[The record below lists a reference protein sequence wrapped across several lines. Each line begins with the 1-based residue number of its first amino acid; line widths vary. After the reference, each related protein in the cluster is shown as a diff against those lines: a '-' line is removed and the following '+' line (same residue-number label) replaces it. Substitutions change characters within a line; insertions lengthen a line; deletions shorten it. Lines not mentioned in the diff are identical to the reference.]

1 MALEITADRAKAE
14 SAAIAGRL
22 PPLLIAA
29 ERIAATV
36 IQGVHGRRRVGSGD
50 VFWQHRPYYPGDE
63 LRRLD
68 WRQSAKSDKVYL
80 RQMEWSA
87 AQTVYLWCD
96 LSPSMDYASGRDLP
110 TKAERAMVLLLALAG
125 VLSRAGERVA
135 LLGDPEPPISGR
147 AVAERLADRLQH
159 RAQAV
164 LSGTTPAKDARDQGL
179 PPPVRL
185 PAHAHAVL
193 IGDFLSP
200 LPEFRALIE
209 RFAGRDVRGHLL
221 QVLDPAEVAMP
232 FLGRVR
238 FRGLER
244 EGEVL
249 MSRVE
254 TVREAYL
261 AKLDAHRAELTA
273 LARHAGW
280 SFSTHTTDAP
290 GAPAL
295 LALYQWLAADK
306 RFRR

>member
-1 MALEITADRAKAE
+1 MALAITADRAKAE

-36 IQGVHGRRRVGSGD
+36 TQGVHGRRRVGSGD
-50 VFWQHRPYYPGDE
+50 VFWQHRPYYAGDE

-68 WRQSAKSDKVYL
+68 WRQSAKSDKIYL
-80 RQMEWSA
+80 REMEWSA

-96 LSPSMDYASGRDLP
+96 LSPSMDYASKKDLP
-110 TKAERAMVLLLALAG
+110 TKAERAMVLLLALSN

-135 LLGDPEPPISGR
+135 LIGDPEPPISGR

-159 RAQAV
+159 RTQV
-164 LSGTTPAKDARDQGL
+164 ARNNAENERSL
-179 PPPVRL
+179 PPPALL
-185 PAHAHAVL
+185 PAHAHAV
-193 IGDFLSP
+193 IISDFLSP
-200 LPEFRALIE
+200 IDDSHALLE
-209 RFAGRDVRGHLL
+209 RFAARDVRGHLL

-238 FRGLER
+238 FRGMER

-254 TVREAYL
+254 SIRDQYL
-261 AKLDAHRAELTA
+261 AKLDAHREELRT

-280 SFSTHTTDAP
+280 SFSTHVTDAP

-306 RFRR
+306 RFRA

>member
-1 MALEITADRAKAE
+1 MAVAITADRAKAE

-36 IQGVHGRRRVGSGD
+36 TQGVHGRRRVGSGD

-96 LSPSMDYASGRDLP
+96 LSPSMDYASTRELA
-110 TKAERAMVLLLALAG
+110 TKAERAMVLLLALSN

-135 LLGDPEPPISGR
+135 LIGDPEPPISGR

-159 RAQAV
+159 RAHVAAEGNLDGERSLPPAV
-164 LSGTTPAKDARDQGL
+164 L
-179 PPPVRL
+179 L

-193 IGDFLSP
+193 ISDFLSP
-200 LPEFRALIE
+200 VAEFRALIE
-209 RFAGRDVRGHLL
+209 RFAARDVRGHLL

-244 EGEVL
+244 EGELL

-254 TVREAYL
+254 SVREQYL
-261 AKLDAHRAELTA
+261 NKLDAHREELRT

-280 SFSTHTTDAP
+280 SFSTHVTDAP

-306 RFRR
+306 RFRT

>member
-1 MALEITADRAKAE
+1 MSVTITADRAKAE

-36 IQGVHGRRRVGSGD
+36 TQGVHGRRRVGSGE

-63 LRRLD
+63 LKRLD
-68 WRQSAKSDKVYL
+68 WRQSAKSDKIYL

-96 LSPSMDYASGRDLP
+96 LSPSMDYASKKDLP
-110 TKAERAMVLLLALAG
+110 TKAERSMVLLLALSS

-159 RAQAV
+159 RTQVAQSHV
-164 LSGTTPAKDARDQGL
+164 DDEKSERSL
-179 PPPVRL
+179 PPPVLL
-185 PAHAHAVL
+185 PAHAHAVM
-193 IGDFLSP
+193 ISDFLQP
-200 LPEFRALIE
+200 IEEFRGLIE
-209 RFAGRDVRGHLL
+209 RFAARDVRGHLL

-244 EGEVL
+244 EGELL

-254 TVREAYL
+254 SIRDQYLNKLEAHREAL
-261 AKLDAHRAELTA
+261 RM

-280 SFSTHTTDAP
+280 SFSTHVTEAP

-306 RFRR
+306 RFRA

>member
-1 MALEITADRAKAE
+1 MSVAITADRAKAE

-36 IQGVHGRRRVGSGD
+36 TQGVHGRRRVGSGD

-63 LRRLD
+63 LKRLD
-68 WRQSAKSDKVYL
+68 WRQSAKSDKIYL

-96 LSPSMDYASGRDLP
+96 LSPSMDYASKKDLP
-110 TKAERAMVLLLALAG
+110 TKAERSLVLLLALSN
-125 VLSRAGERVA
+125 VLARAGERVA

-159 RAQAV
+159 RTQVAQSRADHDK
-164 LSGTTPAKDARDQGL
+164 SAERSL
-179 PPPVRL
+179 PPPVLL
-185 PAHAHAVL
+185 PAHAHAVM
-193 IGDFLSP
+193 ISDFLQP
-200 LPEFRALIE
+200 IDEFRALIE
-209 RFAGRDVRGHLL
+209 RFAARDVRGHLL

-238 FRGLER
+238 FGGLER
-244 EGEVL
+244 EGELL

-254 TVREAYL
+254 SIRDQYL
-261 AKLDAHRAELTA
+261 NKLDAHREALRT

-280 SFSTHTTDAP
+280 SFSTHVTDAP

-306 RFRR
+306 RFRA

>member
-1 MALEITADRAKAE
+1 MSVAITADRAKAE

-36 IQGVHGRRRVGSGD
+36 TQGVHGRRRVGSGD

-63 LRRLD
+63 LKRLD
-68 WRQSAKSDKVYL
+68 WRQSAKSDKIYL

-96 LSPSMDYASGRDLP
+96 LSPSMDYASKKDLP
-110 TKAERAMVLLLALAG
+110 TKAERSLVLLLALSN
-125 VLSRAGERVA
+125 VLARAGERVA

-159 RAQAV
+159 RTQVAQNSQAER
-164 LSGTTPAKDARDQGL
+164 SL
-179 PPPVRL
+179 PPPVQL
-185 PAHAHAVL
+185 PAHAHAVM
-193 IGDFLSP
+193 ISDFLQP
-200 LPEFRALIE
+200 IEEFRALIE
-209 RFAGRDVRGHLL
+209 RFAARDVRGHLL

-238 FRGLER
+238 FKGLER
-244 EGEVL
+244 EGELL

-254 TVREAYL
+254 SIRDQYL
-261 AKLDAHRAELTA
+261 NKLDAHREELRT

-280 SFSTHTTDAP
+280 SFSTHVTDAP

-306 RFRR
+306 RFRA

>member
-1 MALEITADRAKAE
+1 MALAITADRAKAE
-14 SAAIAGRL
+14 SATIAGRL

-36 IQGVHGRRRVGSGD
+36 TQGVHGRRRVGSGD

-63 LRRLD
+63 LKRLD
-68 WRQSAKSDKVYL
+68 WRQSAKSDKIYL

-96 LSPSMDYASGRDLP
+96 LSPSMDYASKKDLP
-110 TKAERAMVLLLALAG
+110 TKAERSLVLLLALSN
-125 VLSRAGERVA
+125 VLARAGERVA
-135 LLGDPEPPISGR
+135 LIGDPEPPISGR

-159 RAQAV
+159 RTQVAQNNAENER
-164 LSGTTPAKDARDQGL
+164 SL
-179 PPPVRL
+179 PPPILL
-185 PAHAHAVL
+185 PAHAHAVM
-193 IGDFLSP
+193 ISDFLSP
-200 LPEFRALIE
+200 IDEFRALIE
-209 RFAGRDVRGHLL
+209 RFAARDVRGHLL
-221 QVLDPAEVAMP
+221 QVLDPAEEAMP

-238 FRGLER
+238 FRGMER
-244 EGEVL
+244 EGELL

-254 TVREAYL
+254 SIRDQYL
-261 AKLDAHRAELTA
+261 AKLDAHREALRT

-280 SFSTHTTDAP
+280 SFSTHVTDAP

-306 RFRR
+306 RFRA

>member
-1 MALEITADRAKAE
+1 MSVAITADRAKAE
-14 SAAIAGRL
+14 SATIAGRL

-36 IQGVHGRRRVGSGD
+36 TQGVHGRRRVGSGD

-63 LRRLD
+63 LKRLD
-68 WRQSAKSDKVYL
+68 WRQSAKSDKIYL

-96 LSPSMDYASGRDLP
+96 LSPSMDYASKKDLP
-110 TKAERAMVLLLALAG
+110 TKAERSLVLLLALSN
-125 VLSRAGERVA
+125 VLARAGERVA

-159 RAQAV
+159 RTQVAQSHV
-164 LSGTTPAKDARDQGL
+164 DDDKSERSL
-179 PPPVRL
+179 PPPVLL
-185 PAHAHAVL
+185 PAHAHAVM
-193 IGDFLSP
+193 ISDFLQP
-200 LPEFRALIE
+200 IEEFRSLIE
-209 RFAGRDVRGHLL
+209 KFAARDVRGHLL

-244 EGEVL
+244 EGEIL

-261 AKLDAHRAELTA
+261 GKLAEHQDQLRT

-280 SFSTHTTDAP
+280 SFSTHQTDAP

-306 RFRR
+306 RFRQ

>member
-1 MALEITADRAKAE
+1 MSVAITADRAKAE
-14 SAAIAGRL
+14 SAVIAGRL

-36 IQGVHGRRRVGSGD
+36 TQGVHGRRRVGSGD

-96 LSPSMDYASGRDLP
+96 LSPSMDYASARDLP
-110 TKAERAMVLLLALAG
+110 TKAERAMVLLLALSN

-135 LLGDPEPPISGR
+135 LIGDPEPPISGR

-159 RAQAV
+159 RTLMVQAN
-164 LSGTTPAKDARDQGL
+164 AEKNKDGERSV
-179 PPPVRL
+179 PPGALL

-200 LPEFRALIE
+200 IDEFRSLIE
-209 RFAGRDVRGHLL
+209 RFAARDVRGHLL

-238 FRGLER
+238 FKGLER
-244 EGEVL
+244 EGDLL

-254 TVREAYL
+254 SIRDQYL
-261 AKLDAHRAELTA
+261 AKLDAHREELRT

-280 SFSTHTTDAP
+280 SFSTHVTDAP

-306 RFRR
+306 RFRA

>member
-1 MALEITADRAKAE
+1 MSLAITADRAKAE

-36 IQGVHGRRRVGSGD
+36 TQGVHGRRRVGSGD

-63 LRRLD
+63 LKRLD

-80 RQMEWSA
+80 REMEWSA

-96 LSPSMDYASGRDLP
+96 LSPSMDYASKKDLP
-110 TKAERAMVLLLALAG
+110 TKAERSMVLLLALSS

-135 LLGDPEPPISGR
+135 LMGDPEPPISGR
-147 AVAERLADRLQH
+147 TVAERLADRLQH
-159 RAQAV
+159 RTQVAQLGAGNDKGGER
-164 LSGTTPAKDARDQGL
+164 SL
-179 PPPVRL
+179 PPRVLL
-185 PAHAHAVL
+185 PAHAHAVI

-200 LPEFRALIE
+200 IDEFRALIE
-209 RFAGRDVRGHLL
+209 RFAARDVRGHLL

-244 EGEVL
+244 EGELL

-254 TVREAYL
+254 SIRDQYL
-261 AKLDAHRAELTA
+261 NKLDAHREALRM

-280 SFSTHTTDAP
+280 SFSTHVTDAP

-306 RFRR
+306 RFRA

>member
-1 MALEITADRAKAE
+1 MALTITADRAKAE
-14 SAAIAGRL
+14 SATIAGRL

-36 IQGVHGRRRVGSGD
+36 TQGVHGRRRVGSGD

-63 LRRLD
+63 LKRLD

-87 AQTVYLWCD
+87 AQSVYLWCD
-96 LSPSMDYASGRDLP
+96 LSPSMDYASKKDLP
-110 TKAERAMVLLLALAG
+110 TKAERAMVLLLALSH
-125 VLSRAGERVA
+125 VLARAGERVA
-135 LLGDPEPPISGR
+135 LIGDPEPPISGR
-147 AVAERLADRLQH
+147 AVAERLADRLLH
-159 RAQAV
+159 RAQILRGNAESKKDGERSLPPAV
-164 LSGTTPAKDARDQGL
+164 L
-179 PPPVRL
+179 L

-193 IGDFLSP
+193 VGDFLSP
-200 LPEFRALIE
+200 LDEFRALIE
-209 RFAGRDVRGHLL
+209 RFAARDVRGHLL

-238 FRGLER
+238 FKGLER
-244 EGEVL
+244 EGEL
-249 MSRVE
+249 LFSRVE
-254 TVREAYL
+254 SIRDQYL
-261 AKLDAHRAELTA
+261 NKLDAHREELRT

-280 SFSTHTTDAP
+280 SFSTHVTDAP

-306 RFRR
+306 RFRA

>member
-1 MALEITADRAKAE
+1 MALAITADRAKAE

-36 IQGVHGRRRVGSGD
+36 TQGVHGRRRVGSGD
-50 VFWQHRPYYPGDE
+50 VFWQHRPYYAGDE

-68 WRQSAKSDKVYL
+68 WRQSAKSDKIYL
-80 RQMEWSA
+80 REMEWSA

-96 LSPSMDYASGRDLP
+96 LSPSMDYASKKDLP
-110 TKAERAMVLLLALAG
+110 TKAERAMVLLLALSN

-135 LLGDPEPPISGR
+135 LIGDPEPPISGR

-159 RAQAV
+159 RTQV
-164 LSGTTPAKDARDQGL
+164 ARNNAENERSL
-179 PPPVRL
+179 PPPALL
-185 PAHAHAVL
+185 PAHAHAV
-193 IGDFLSP
+193 IISDFLSP
-200 LPEFRALIE
+200 IDDSHALLE
-209 RFAGRDVRGHLL
+209 RFAARDVRGHLL

-238 FRGLER
+238 FRGMER

-254 TVREAYL
+254 SIRDQYL
-261 AKLDAHRAELTA
+261 AKLDAHREELRA

-280 SFSTHTTDAP
+280 SFSTHVTDAP

-306 RFRR
+306 RFRA

>member
-1 MALEITADRAKAE
+1 MALELTAERANAE
-14 SAAIAGRL
+14 SAGIAGRL

-36 IQGVHGRRRVGSGD
+36 VQGVHGRRRVGAGD

-96 LSPSMDYASGRDLP
+96 LSPSMDYASTRDLP
-110 TKAERAMVLLLALAG
+110 TKAERAAVLLLALAD

-147 AVAERLADRLQH
+147 TVAERLADRLLH
-159 RAQAV
+159 
-164 LSGTTPAKDARDQGL
+164 GPQGKGEQSL
-179 PPPVRL
+179 PPPAVL
-185 PAHAHAVL
+185 PSHAHAVL
-193 IGDFLSP
+193 IGDFFSP
-200 LPEFRALIE
+200 ATQFHDVIE
-209 RFAGRDVRGHLL
+209 RFAARDIRGHLL

-244 EGEVL
+244 EGEIL

-254 TVREAYL
+254 TVRDAYL
-261 AKLDAHRAELTA
+261 GKLAEHQDELRT

-280 SFSTHTTDAP
+280 SFSTHTTDAS

>member
-1 MALEITADRAKAE
+1 MSVAITADRAKAE
-14 SAAIAGRL
+14 SAVIAGRL

-36 IQGVHGRRRVGSGD
+36 TQGVHGRRRVGSGD
-50 VFWQHRPYYPGDE
+50 VFWQHRPYYAGDE

-96 LSPSMDYASGRDLP
+96 LSPSMDYASARDLP
-110 TKAERAMVLLLALAG
+110 TKAERAAVLLLALAN

-147 AVAERLADRLQH
+147 TVAERLADRLLHGPQ
-159 RAQAV
+159 RKSEQ
-164 LSGTTPAKDARDQGL
+164 SL
-179 PPPVRL
+179 PPAALL

-193 IGDFLSP
+193 IGDFFSP
-200 LPEFRALIE
+200 PAAFHDAIE
-209 RFAGRDVRGHLL
+209 RFAARDVRGHLL
-221 QVLDPAEVAMP
+221 QVLDPAEVEMP

-244 EGEVL
+244 EGEIL

-254 TVREAYL
+254 TVRDAYL
-261 AKLDAHRAELTA
+261 GKLAEHQDQLRE

-280 SFSTHTTDAP
+280 SFSTHHPDAP

-306 RFRR
+306 RFRQ

>member
-1 MALEITADRAKAE
+1 MALELTADRANAE
-14 SAAIAGRL
+14 SAGIAGRL

-36 IQGVHGRRRVGSGD
+36 VQGVHGRRRVGAGE

-63 LRRLD
+63 LRQLD

-96 LSPSMDYASGRDLP
+96 LSPSMDYASTRDLP
-110 TKAERAMVLLLALAG
+110 TKAERAAVLLLALAS

-147 AVAERLADRLQH
+147 TVAERLADRLLHGATQ
-159 RAQAV
+159 
-164 LSGTTPAKDARDQGL
+164 GPGGKDAADRSM
-179 PPPVRL
+179 PPPVLL

-193 IGDFLSP
+193 IGDFFSP
-200 LPEFRALIE
+200 PDAFKAAIE
-209 RFAGRDVRGHLL
+209 RFAARDIRGHLL

-244 EGEVL
+244 EGEIL

-254 TVREAYL
+254 TVRDAYL
-261 AKLDAHRAELTA
+261 NKLAAHQDELRA

-280 SFSTHTTDAP
+280 SFSTHVTDAP

-306 RFRR
+306 RFRS

>member
-1 MALEITADRAKAE
+1 MALAITADRAKAE

-36 IQGVHGRRRVGSGD
+36 TQGVHGRRRVGSGD

-63 LRRLD
+63 LKRLD

-96 LSPSMDYASGRDLP
+96 LSPSMDYASKKDLP
-110 TKAERAMVLLLALAG
+110 TKAERSLVLLLARSS

-135 LLGDPEPPISGR
+135 LIGDPEPPISGR

-159 RAQAV
+159 RSQVAQSNAEKERSV
-164 LSGTTPAKDARDQGL
+164 
-179 PPPVRL
+179 PPPALL
-185 PAHAHAVL
+185 PAHAHAVM
-193 IGDFLSP
+193 ISDFLSP
-200 LPEFRALIE
+200 IEEFRALLE
-209 RFAGRDVRGHLL
+209 RFAARDVRGHLL

-238 FRGLER
+238 FKGLER
-244 EGEVL
+244 EGELL

-254 TVREAYL
+254 SIRDQYL
-261 AKLDAHRAELTA
+261 NKLDAHREELRT

-280 SFSTHTTDAP
+280 SFSTHVTDAP

-306 RFRR
+306 RFRA

>member
-1 MALEITADRAKAE
+1 MALAITADRAKAE

-36 IQGVHGRRRVGSGD
+36 TQGVHGRRRVGSGD

-68 WRQSAKSDKVYL
+68 WRQSAKSDKIYL

-96 LSPSMDYASGRDLP
+96 LSPSMDYASRKELP
-110 TKAERAMVLLLALAG
+110 TKAERSLVLLLALSN

-135 LLGDPEPPISGR
+135 LIGDPEPPISGR

-159 RAQAV
+159 RAQIA
-164 LSGTTPAKDARDQGL
+164 QGRNGGKAEDGERSL
-179 PPPVRL
+179 PPPVLL
-185 PAHAHAVL
+185 PAHAHAVIL
-193 IGDFLSP
+193 SDFLSP
-200 LPEFRALIE
+200 IDEFRALIE
-209 RFAGRDVRGHLL
+209 RFAARDVRGHLL

-238 FRGLER
+238 FKGLER
-244 EGEVL
+244 EGEL
-249 MSRVE
+249 IMSRVE
-254 TVREAYL
+254 SIRDEYL
-261 AKLDAHRAELTA
+261 AKLDAHREALRT

-280 SFSTHTTDAP
+280 SFSTHVTDAP

-295 LALYQWLAADK
+295 LSLYQWLAADK
-306 RFRR
+306 RFRA

>member
-1 MALEITADRAKAE
+1 MSLAITADRAKAE
-14 SAAIAGRL
+14 SATIAGRL

-36 IQGVHGRRRVGSGD
+36 TQGVHGRRRVGSGD

-63 LRRLD
+63 LKRLD
-68 WRQSAKSDKVYL
+68 WRQSAKSDKIYL

-87 AQTVYLWCD
+87 AQSVYLWCD
-96 LSPSMDYASGRDLP
+96 LSPSMDYASKKDLP
-110 TKAERAMVLLLALAG
+110 TKAERALVLLLALSS
-125 VLSRAGERVA
+125 VLARAGERVA
-135 LLGDPEPPISGR
+135 LMGDPEPPISGR

-159 RAQAV
+159 RTQLAQSNAENER
-164 LSGTTPAKDARDQGL
+164 SL
-179 PPPVRL
+179 PPPVQL
-185 PAHAHAVL
+185 PAHAHAV
-193 IGDFLSP
+193 IVSDFLSP
-200 LPEFRALIE
+200 IAEFRALIE
-209 RFAGRDVRGHLL
+209 RFAARDVRGHLL

-238 FRGLER
+238 FRGMER

-254 TVREAYL
+254 SIRDQYL
-261 AKLDAHRAELTA
+261 AKLDAHCEELRT

-280 SFSTHTTDAP
+280 SFSTHVTDAP

-306 RFRR
+306 RFRA

>member
-1 MALEITADRAKAE
+1 MALGITPDRAKAE
-14 SAAIAGRL
+14 SAGIAGRL

-36 IQGVHGRRRVGSGD
+36 VQGVHGRRRVGSGE

-96 LSPSMDYASGRDLP
+96 LSPSMDYASTRELP
-110 TKAERAMVLLLALAG
+110 TKAERAAVLLLALAN

-135 LLGDPEPPISGR
+135 ILGDPEPPISGR
-147 AVAERLADRLQH
+147 AVAERLADRLLHPASIQS
-159 RAQAV
+159 AE
-164 LSGTTPAKDARDQGL
+164 AKDAVDRSL
-179 PPPVRL
+179 PPPALL
-185 PAHAHAVL
+185 PSHAHAVL
-193 IGDFLSP
+193 IGDFFSP
-200 LPEFRALIE
+200 PESFRAMLD
-209 RFAGRDVRGHLL
+209 RFAGRDIRGHLL

-238 FRGLER
+238 FKGLER
-244 EGEVL
+244 EGDLL

-254 TVREAYL
+254 SIRDQYL
-261 AKLDAHRAELTA
+261 AKLDSHREALRT

-280 SFSTHTTDAP
+280 SFSTHVTDAP

-306 RFRR
+306 RFRA

>member
-1 MALEITADRAKAE
+1 MALAITADRAKAE
-14 SAAIAGRL
+14 SAVIAGRL

-36 IQGVHGRRRVGSGD
+36 TQGVHGRRRVGSGD

-63 LRRLD
+63 LKRLD
-68 WRQSAKSDKVYL
+68 WRQSAKSDKIYL

-96 LSPSMDYASGRDLP
+96 LSPSMDYASKKDLP
-110 TKAERAMVLLLALAG
+110 TKAERSLVLLLALSS

-135 LLGDPEPPISGR
+135 LIGDPEPPISGR

-159 RAQAV
+159 RTQVAQSNAENER
-164 LSGTTPAKDARDQGL
+164 SL
-179 PPPVRL
+179 PPPILL
-185 PAHAHAVL
+185 PAHAHAVM
-193 IGDFLSP
+193 ISDFLSP
-200 LPEFRALIE
+200 IDEFRALIE
-209 RFAGRDVRGHLL
+209 RFAARDVRGHLL
-221 QVLDPAEVAMP
+221 QVLDPAEEAMP

-238 FRGLER
+238 FRGMER
-244 EGEVL
+244 EGELL

-254 TVREAYL
+254 SIRDQYL
-261 AKLDAHRAELTA
+261 AKLDAHREELRT

-280 SFSTHTTDAP
+280 SFSTHVTDAP

-306 RFRR
+306 RFRA

>member
-1 MALEITADRAKAE
+1 MALAITADRAKAE

-36 IQGVHGRRRVGSGD
+36 TQGVHGRRRVGSGD

-63 LRRLD
+63 LKRLD
-68 WRQSAKSDKVYL
+68 WRQSAKSDKIYL

-96 LSPSMDYASGRDLP
+96 LSPSMDYASKKDLP
-110 TKAERAMVLLLALAG
+110 TKAERSLVLLLALSN
-125 VLSRAGERVA
+125 VLARAGERVA
-135 LLGDPEPPISGR
+135 LIGDPEPPISGR

-159 RAQAV
+159 RTQVAQSNAENER
-164 LSGTTPAKDARDQGL
+164 SL
-179 PPPVRL
+179 PPPILL
-185 PAHAHAVL
+185 PAHAHAVM
-193 IGDFLSP
+193 ISDFLSP
-200 LPEFRALIE
+200 IDEFRALIE
-209 RFAGRDVRGHLL
+209 RFAARDVRGHLL
-221 QVLDPAEVAMP
+221 QVLDPAEEAMP

-238 FRGLER
+238 FRGMER
-244 EGEVL
+244 EGELL

-254 TVREAYL
+254 SIRDQYL
-261 AKLDAHRAELTA
+261 AKLDAHREALRT

-280 SFSTHTTDAP
+280 SFSTHVTDAP

-306 RFRR
+306 RFRA

>member
-1 MALEITADRAKAE
+1 MALGLTADRAKAE

-50 VFWQHRPYYPGDE
+50 VFWQHRPYYAGDE

-80 RQMEWSA
+80 REMEWSA
-87 AQTVYLWCD
+87 AQTVFLWSD
-96 LSPSMDYASGRDLP
+96 LSPSMDYASRGDLP
-110 TKAERAMVLLLALAG
+110 TKAERAMVLLLALSS

-135 LLGDPEPPISGR
+135 VIGDPEPPISGR
-147 AVAERLADRLQH
+147 SVAERLADRLQH
-159 RAQAV
+159 QAQV
-164 LSGTTPAKDARDQGL
+164 LRSGPETPGEERSL
-179 PPPVRL
+179 PPYALL
-185 PAHAHAVL
+185 PSHAHAVL
-193 IGDFLSP
+193 IGDFFSP
-200 LPEFRALIE
+200 IPQFRALIE
-209 RFAGRDVRGHLL
+209 RFAARDVRGHLL

-232 FLGRVR
+232 FLGRVK

-244 EGEVL
+244 EGEIL

-261 AKLDAHRAELTA
+261 AKLDAHREELRA
-273 LARHAGW
+273 LAQHAGW

>member
-1 MALEITADRAKAE
+1 MALAITVDRAKAE
-14 SAAIAGRL
+14 AGAIAGRL

-68 WRQSAKSDKVYL
+68 WRQSAKSDKIYL
-80 RQMEWSA
+80 REMEWSA
-87 AQTVYLWCD
+87 AQSVYLWSD
-96 LSPSMDYASGRDLP
+96 LSPSMDYASRRELP
-110 TKAERAMVLLLALAG
+110 TKAERAMVLLLALSQ

-135 LLGDPEPPISGR
+135 LIGDPEPPISGR
-147 AVAERLADRLQH
+147 AVAERLADRFQH
-159 RAQAV
+159 RAQLAQ
-164 LSGTTPAKDARDQGL
+164 SDAGERSL
-179 PPPVRL
+179 PPPVLL

-193 IGDFLSP
+193 FGDFLAP
-200 LPEFRALIE
+200 IPEFRALIE
-209 RFAGRDVRGHLL
+209 RFAARDVRGHLL

-249 MSRVE
+249 LSSVE
-254 TVREAYL
+254 SIREAYL
-261 AKLDAHRAELTA
+261 AKLDAHREELRS

-280 SFSTHTTDAP
+280 SFSTHVTDAP

>member
-1 MALEITADRAKAE
+1 MALELTADRANAE
-14 SAAIAGRL
+14 SAGIAGRL

-36 IQGVHGRRRVGSGD
+36 VQGVHGRRRVGSGD

-96 LSPSMDYASGRDLP
+96 LSPSMDYASKKDLP
-110 TKAERAMVLLLALAG
+110 TKAERSMVLLLALSS

-135 LLGDPEPPISGR
+135 LMGDPEPPISGR

-159 RAQAV
+159 RTQVAQNNAENER
-164 LSGTTPAKDARDQGL
+164 SL
-179 PPPVRL
+179 PPPVLL
-185 PAHAHAVL
+185 PAHAHAVM
-193 IGDFLSP
+193 ISDFLSP
-200 LPEFRALIE
+200 IDEFRGQLE
-209 RFAGRDVRGHLL
+209 RFAARDVRGHLL

-238 FRGLER
+238 FRGMER
-244 EGEVL
+244 EGELL

-254 TVREAYL
+254 SIRDQYL
-261 AKLDAHRAELTA
+261 NKLDAHREELRS

-280 SFSTHTTDAP
+280 SFSTHVTDAP

-306 RFRR
+306 RFRA

>member
-1 MALEITADRAKAE
+1 MSVAITADRAKAE

-22 PPLLIAA
+22 PPLLIDA

-36 IQGVHGRRRVGSGD
+36 TQGVHGRRRVGSGD

-63 LRRLD
+63 LKRLD
-68 WRQSAKSDKVYL
+68 WRQSAKSDKIYL

-87 AQTVYLWCD
+87 AQSVYLWCD
-96 LSPSMDYASGRDLP
+96 LSPSMDYASKKDLP
-110 TKAERAMVLLLALAG
+110 TKAERSLVLLLALSS
-125 VLSRAGERVA
+125 VLARAGERVA

-159 RAQAV
+159 RTQVAQSHAEDER
-164 LSGTTPAKDARDQGL
+164 SL
-179 PPPVRL
+179 PPPAQL

-193 IGDFLSP
+193 ISDFLQP
-200 LPEFRALIE
+200 IDEFRALIE
-209 RFAGRDVRGHLL
+209 RFAARDVRGHLL

-238 FRGLER
+238 FKGLER
-244 EGEVL
+244 EGELL

-254 TVREAYL
+254 SIRDQYL
-261 AKLDAHRAELTA
+261 NKLDAHREELRT

-280 SFSTHTTDAP
+280 SFSTHVTDAP

-306 RFRR
+306 RFRA

>member
-1 MALEITADRAKAE
+1 MAPQITADRAKAD
-14 SAAIAGRL
+14 SAGIAARL
-22 PPLLIAA
+22 PPLLVAA

-63 LRRLD
+63 LRQLD
-68 WRQSAKSDKVYL
+68 WRQSAKSDKIYL

-87 AQTVYLWCD
+87 AQSVYLWCD
-96 LSPSMDYASGRDLP
+96 LSPSMDYASAKDLP
-110 TKAERAMVLLLALAG
+110 TKAERAMVLALALAS

-147 AVAERLADRLQH
+147 AVIERLADRLEH
-159 RAQAV
+159 RTRM
-164 LSGTTPAKDARDQGL
+164 LRDQGDAKNSGGGGSL
-179 PPPVRL
+179 PPPVLL

-193 IGDFLSP
+193 VGDFFSP
-200 LPEFRALIE
+200 IADLRTMLD
-209 RFAGRDVRGHLL
+209 RFAARDIRGHLL

-238 FRGLER
+238 FLGLER
-244 EGEVL
+244 EGEIL
-249 MSRVE
+249 MSRAE
-254 TVREAYL
+254 SVREAYL
-261 AKLDAHRAELTA
+261 DKLESHREELRA
-273 LARHAGW
+273 LAGHAGW
-280 SFSTHTTDAP
+280 SFSTHATDAP

-295 LALYQWLAADK
+295 LALYQWLAADR

>member
-1 MALEITADRAKAE
+1 MALALTADRANAE
-14 SAAIAGRL
+14 SAGIAGRL
-22 PPLLIAA
+22 PPLMIAA
-29 ERIAATV
+29 ERIASTV
-36 IQGVHGRRRVGSGD
+36 VQGVHGRRRVGSGD

-96 LSPSMDYASGRDLP
+96 LSPSMDYASTRDLP
-110 TKAERAMVLLLALAG
+110 TKAERGAVLLLALAN
-125 VLSRAGERVA
+125 VLARAGERVA

-147 AVAERLADRLQH
+147 TVAERLADRLLH
-159 RAQAV
+159 GAIKTPA
-164 LSGTTPAKDARDQGL
+164 GTTDRSL
-179 PPPVRL
+179 PPPAQL

-193 IGDFLSP
+193 IGDFFSP
-200 LPEFRALIE
+200 PAQFREAIE
-209 RFAGRDVRGHLL
+209 RFAARDIRGHLL

-244 EGEVL
+244 EGEIL

-261 AKLDAHRAELTA
+261 DKLAAHQDALRT

-280 SFSTHTTDAP
+280 SFSTHHTDAP

-306 RFRR
+306 RFRN

>member
-1 MALEITADRAKAE
+1 MALAITADRAKAE
-14 SAAIAGRL
+14 SAIIAGRL

-80 RQMEWSA
+80 REMEWSA

-96 LSPSMDYASGRDLP
+96 LSPSMDYASKKELP
-110 TKAERAMVLLLALAG
+110 TKAERALVLLLALSN
-125 VLSRAGERVA
+125 VLARAGERVA
-135 LLGDPEPPISGR
+135 LIGDPEPPISGR

-159 RAQAV
+159 RTQVAESNKAAER
-164 LSGTTPAKDARDQGL
+164 SL
-179 PPPVRL
+179 PPPALL
-185 PAHAHAVL
+185 PAHAHAV
-193 IGDFLSP
+193 IISDFLSP
-200 LPEFRALIE
+200 VDEFRALIE
-209 RFAGRDVRGHLL
+209 RFAARDVRGHLL

-238 FRGLER
+238 FKGLER
-244 EGEVL
+244 EGEL
-249 MSRVE
+249 IMSRVE
-254 TVREAYL
+254 SVREEYL
-261 AKLDAHRAELTA
+261 AKLDAHREALRS

-280 SFSTHTTDAP
+280 SFSTHATDAP

-306 RFRR
+306 RFRA

>member
-1 MALEITADRAKAE
+1 MALELTAERANAE
-14 SAAIAGRL
+14 SAGIAGRL

-36 IQGVHGRRRVGSGD
+36 VQGVHGRRRVGAGE

-68 WRQSAKSDKVYL
+68 WRQSAKSDKIYL

-96 LSPSMDYASGRDLP
+96 LSPSMDYASAKDLP
-110 TKAERAMVLLLALAG
+110 TKAERSAVLLLALAD

-135 LLGDPEPPISGR
+135 LLGDPEPPLSGR
-147 AVAERLADRLQH
+147 TVAERLADRLLHGPQN
-159 RAQAV
+159 R
-164 LSGTTPAKDARDQGL
+164 RDQSL
-179 PPPVRL
+179 PPPALL

-193 IGDFLSP
+193 IGDFFSP
-200 LPEFRALIE
+200 ASEFRDVIE
-209 RFAGRDVRGHLL
+209 RFAARDIRGHLL

-244 EGEVL
+244 EGELL

-254 TVREAYL
+254 TVRDAYL
-261 AKLDAHRAELTA
+261 NKLAQHQDELRA

-306 RFRR
+306 RFRQ

>member
-1 MALEITADRAKAE
+1 MALAITADRAKAE

-36 IQGVHGRRRVGSGD
+36 TQGVHGRRRVGSGD

-63 LRRLD
+63 LKRLD
-68 WRQSAKSDKVYL
+68 WRQSAKSDKIYL
-80 RQMEWSA
+80 REMEWSA

-96 LSPSMDYASGRDLP
+96 LSPSMDYASKKDLP
-110 TKAERAMVLLLALAG
+110 TKAERSLVLLLALSS

-135 LLGDPEPPISGR
+135 LIGDPEPPISGR

-159 RAQAV
+159 RTHLVQLNAE
-164 LSGTTPAKDARDQGL
+164 KDKDGERSVPPTALL
-179 PPPVRL
+179 PS
-185 PAHAHAVL
+185 HAHAVL

-200 LPEFRALIE
+200 IEDFRAVIE
-209 RFAGRDVRGHLL
+209 RFAARDVRGHLL

-238 FRGLER
+238 FKGLER
-244 EGEVL
+244 EGELV

-254 TVREAYL
+254 SIRDQYL
-261 AKLDAHRAELTA
+261 AKLDAHREELRH

-280 SFSTHTTDAP
+280 SFSTHVTDAP

-295 LALYQWLAADK
+295 LALYQWLAADR

>member
-1 MALEITADRAKAE
+1 MALELTTDRANAE
-14 SAAIAGRL
+14 SAGIAGRL

-36 IQGVHGRRRVGSGD
+36 VQGVHGRRRVGAGE

-68 WRQSAKSDKVYL
+68 WRQSAKSDKIYL

-96 LSPSMDYASGRDLP
+96 LSPSMDYASGKDLP
-110 TKAERAMVLLLALAG
+110 TKAERSAVLLLALAN
-125 VLSRAGERVA
+125 VLARAGERVA

-147 AVAERLADRLQH
+147 SVAERLADRLLHGPQ
-159 RAQAV
+159 RKGEQ
-164 LSGTTPAKDARDQGL
+164 SL
-179 PPPVRL
+179 PPPAQL

-193 IGDFLSP
+193 IGDFFSP
-200 LPEFRALIE
+200 PEQFRTVIE
-209 RFAGRDVRGHLL
+209 RFASRDIRGHLL

-244 EGEVL
+244 EGELL

-261 AKLDAHRAELTA
+261 GKLAEHQEQLRT

-280 SFSTHTTDAP
+280 SFSTHQTDAP

-306 RFRR
+306 RFRQ

>member
-1 MALEITADRAKAE
+1 MALAITADRAKAE
-14 SAAIAGRL
+14 SAVIAGRL

-36 IQGVHGRRRVGSGD
+36 TQGVHGRRRVGSGD

-63 LRRLD
+63 LKRLD
-68 WRQSAKSDKVYL
+68 WRQSAKSDKIYL
-80 RQMEWSA
+80 REMEWSA

-96 LSPSMDYASGRDLP
+96 LSPSMDYASKKDLP
-110 TKAERAMVLLLALAG
+110 TKAERALVLLLALSN

-135 LLGDPEPPISGR
+135 LMGDPEPPISGR

-159 RAQAV
+159 RAQRAE
-164 LSGTTPAKDARDQGL
+164 SNTGERSL
-179 PPPVRL
+179 PPPALL
-185 PAHAHAVL
+185 PAHAHAV
-193 IGDFLSP
+193 IISDFLSP
-200 LPEFRALIE
+200 IDEFRALIE
-209 RFAGRDVRGHLL
+209 RFAARDVRGHLL

-238 FRGLER
+238 FKGLER
-244 EGEVL
+244 EGEL
-249 MSRVE
+249 IMSRVE
-254 TVREAYL
+254 SIRDEYL
-261 AKLDAHRAELTA
+261 AKLDAHREALRA

-280 SFSTHTTDAP
+280 SFSTHSTDAA

-306 RFRR
+306 RFRA

>member
-1 MALEITADRAKAE
+1 
-14 SAAIAGRL
+14 
-22 PPLLIAA
+22 
-29 ERIAATV
+29 
-36 IQGVHGRRRVGSGD
+36 
-50 VFWQHRPYYPGDE
+50 
-63 LRRLD
+63 
-68 WRQSAKSDKVYL
+68 
-80 RQMEWSA
+80 MEWSA

-96 LSPSMDYASGRDLP
+96 LSPSMDYASKKDLS
-110 TKAERAMVLLLALAG
+110 TKAERALVLLLALSN

-159 RAQAV
+159 RAQVAQ
-164 LSGTTPAKDARDQGL
+164 SKGDDGERSM
-179 PPPVRL
+179 PPPALL
-185 PAHAHAVL
+185 PAHAHAVM
-193 IGDFLSP
+193 ISDFLSP
-200 LPEFRALIE
+200 IEEFRALIE
-209 RFAGRDVRGHLL
+209 RFAARDVRGHLL

-244 EGEVL
+244 EGEIL

-254 TVREAYL
+254 SIREQYL
-261 AKLDAHRAELTA
+261 NKLDAHREQLRT

-280 SFSTHTTDAP
+280 SFSTHVTDAP

-306 RFRR
+306 RFRK